1 MEIQGYPNY
10 LIYPD
15 GRIWSNYRKGGFLK
29 HAVHWKGY
37 HQVDLRRDGKRKMF
51 SVHRL
56 VAIHYIPNPDNKP
69 EVDHIN
75 RIRHDNRLENLRWV
89 TSLENGQNKGNY
101 KCNKSGH
108 RCISYHKQR
117 NVWRFQKRI
126 NKKTYRKL
134 FRTKIDAIVY
144 KFCFILL
151 NQRRKRQE
159 YGVRR

>member
-69 EVDHIN
+69 QVDHKN
-75 RIRHDNRLENLRWV
+75 RIRDD
-89 TSLENGQNKGNY
+89 
-101 KCNKSGH
+101 
-108 RCISYHKQR
+108 

-144 KFCFILL
+144 KFCFLLL
-151 NQRRKRQE
+151 NQQRKRLAC
-159 YGVRR
+159 GVRR